1 MVHEGKNDTLAEIID
16 KVNAILAQQLELGD
30 KKLTADMKLFE
41 ELGMDS
47 LDAIDMAI
55 ACKKNFNVD
64 LKEEEM
70 RQIRTLGDV
79 YQMVQKYHDKSGS

>member
-1 MVHEGKNDTLAEIID
+1 MGQGGNLAEIID
-16 KVNAILAQQLELGD
+16 KVNGILVEQLELEG
-30 KKLTADMKLFE
+30 KTLTPEMKLFE

-55 ACKKNFNVD
+55 ACKKNFGIE
-64 LKEEEM
+64 LKEDEM

-79 YQMVQKYHDKSGS
+79 YQLVNKYYDKSGT